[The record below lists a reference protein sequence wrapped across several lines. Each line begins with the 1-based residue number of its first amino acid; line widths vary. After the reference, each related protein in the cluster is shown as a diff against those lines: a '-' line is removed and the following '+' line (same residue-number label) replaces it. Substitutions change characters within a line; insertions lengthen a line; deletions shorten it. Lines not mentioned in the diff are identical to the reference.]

1 MQCGFKARH
10 RQMSQRAHAS
20 IVLIVA
26 AVATPSALAQ
36 HSAEELAKLA
46 QNKGF
51 A

>member
-1 MQCGFKARH
+1 
-10 RQMSQRAHAS
+10 MSQRAHAS
-20 IVLIVA
+20 IILIVA
-26 AVATPSALAQ
+26 AVAVLPGLAQ